1 MEGVWGGGR
10 YCKPF
15 LPLRY
20 VTRAEL
26 GRRQRCE
33 GVVSNKGVQVCLC
46 QDLIRALGGSEPCFC
61 AAFSKPALGFF
72 FAGKREGMFRVCP
85 HLHVKWLTAGSC
97 IRSIRSSFLFGF
109 VWEGFQCIVSA
120 LLFLRQRA
128 PSSLSLPFPCTSK
141 PYLKKQVHA
150 PLGCT
155 TEVREG
161 KRTKSSLVVEPSSPL
176 PPFFFFLLFLVRGR
190 VAQ

>member
-1 MEGVWGGGR
+1 MGGGR

-20 VTRAEL
+20 VTKAEL

-72 FAGKREGMFRVCP
+72 FAGKREGMFRVFP
-85 HLHVKWLTAGSC
+85 HLHAKWLAVGSC
-97 IRSIRSSFLFGF
+97 IRSCRSSYLFGLCLGGLSVHWF
-109 VWEGFQCIVSA
+109 SSA
-120 LLFLRQRA
+120 F
-128 PSSLSLPFPCTSK
+128 SSATRSLLPFP
-141 PYLKKQVHA
+141 PI
-150 PLGCT
+150 
-155 TEVREG
+155 
-161 KRTKSSLVVEPSSPL
+161 SLHIQTL
-176 PPFFFFLLFLVRGR
+176 P
-190 VAQ
+190 